1 MNPGYGHS
9 PFDARNFFRE
19 RSVLNS
25 MIILNIA
32 VWAVIQILRVFLY
45 LYNRE
50 TAGEDLHQVIDLLAV
65 PAYLPTLL
73 HQPWSLFTYMVLHE
87 NIWHILF
94 NMLWLYWFGKIFLQ
108 YLSQRQLLLTYLLG
122 GLAGGLVYIFAY
134 NVFPV
139 FRPVL
144 EQSFALGASA
154 SVMAI
159 VTAVSFHVPNYSI
172 YLLLIGRVRIVYL
185 AIALFVFD
193 FFMIPTGNAG
203 GHIAHIG
210 GALFG
215 FSWVM
220 LFHPS
225 SNQRSP
231 AWKLSFRNL
240 FGDLFKKR
248 KRSAKGETGR
258 GRPLSDDEY
267 NRQRAENQRRIDEI
281 LEKISRGGYES
292 LTREEKELLFKSSRK
307 GS

>member
-1 MNPGYGHS
+1 MNAGYGQPS
-9 PFDARNFFRE
+9 FDLRSFFRE
-19 RSVLNS
+19 RSVLNYL
-25 MIILNIA
+25 IILNIS
-32 VWAVIQILRVFLY
+32 VWVVIQVLRVLLY
-45 LYNRE
+45 LYSRE
-50 TAGEDLHQVIDLLAV
+50 TAGQDLHRVIDLLAV

-108 YLSQRQLLLTYLLG
+108 YLSQRQLLMTYLLG
-122 GLAGGLVYIFAY
+122 GATGGLVYIFAY

-139 FRPVL
+139 FGPVL
-144 EQSFALGASA
+144 ADSYALGASA

-159 VTAVSFHVPNYSI
+159 VTAISFHVPNYSL

-193 FFMIPTGNAG
+193 FFMIPSGNAG

-215 FSWVM
+215 FTWVR
-220 LFHPS
+220 LIY
-225 SNQRSP
+225 P
-231 AWKLSFRNL
+231 AFTKKLRGRRFTAGNPFR
-240 FGDLFKKR
+240 DLFRKWKKSS
-248 KRSAKGETGR
+248 KNESFS
-258 GRPLSDDEY
+258 GRPMTDDEY
-267 NRQRAENQRRIDEI
+267 NRKRAENQHRIDEI

-292 LTREEKELLFKSSRK
+292 LTREEKELLFRSSRK
-307 GS
+307 S